1 MNPKQIKLQRQ
12 RKGLSLLEVILA
24 IAILGVAMAVL
35 YQMIGVG
42 YRSAIETRARTDAN
56 ILLDT
61 KMAEV
66 AAGVIPLENAGGV
79 EIAENPD
86 WDYSV
91 DVAEAEQIGLLSVTV
106 TIEQTRVDRPLVIS
120 VVRFMPDPEYDP
132 NSLEQQ

>member
-1 MNPKQIKLQRQ
+1 MNLKPNNLSNH

-24 IAILGVAMAVL
+24 IAILGVSMAVL
-35 YQMIGVG
+35 YQMLGVG

-86 WDYSV
+86 WEYSV
-91 DVAEAEQIGLLSVTV
+91 DVAEADQIGLLSVTV
-106 TIEQTRVDRPLVIS
+106 TVQQTEVARPLAIS
-120 VVRFMPDPEYDP
+120 VVRFMADPDYDP
-132 NSLEQQ
+132 NTLEQ

>member
-1 MNPKQIKLQRQ
+1 MNLKLNNLSNH

-24 IAILGVAMAVL
+24 IAILGVSMAVL
-35 YQMIGVG
+35 YQMLGVG

-86 WDYSV
+86 WEYSV
-91 DVAEAEQIGLLSVTV
+91 DVAEADQIGLLSVTV
-106 TIEQTRVDRPLVIS
+106 TVQQTQVARPLAIS
-120 VVRFMPDPEYDP
+120 VVRFMADPDYDP
-132 NSLEQQ
+132 NTLEQ